1 MKNQNKEI
9 SPLALTLVFALLFIF
24 FTATPAEA
32 DSWVTNTPMLV
43 ARYEHTATLLPNG
56 QVLVAGGY
64 TSPSTILTNAEIYD
78 PNTKMWMATSGLQTG
93 RYQHT
98 ATLLNNG
105 QVLVAGGQGAGNSA
119 ELYDPAGGTWTNTGV
134 MNYSRYQHTATLLAD
149 GQVLVVGGYNG
160 SWYLTNVEIYNPT
173 TGIWIETNGLKVARS
188 AHTATLLPSG
198 KVLVAGGNNYYG
210 GPVSLSSVEIF
221 DPATGKWTLT
231 NAMTTARAAHTATL
245 LRNGQVPVAGGL
257 GSSGYPG
264 LSSVELFN
272 PTTGKWTT
280 TNAMSTARRLHTA
293 TLLPNGQ
300 VLVTGGLNSSLTLSN
315 AEAYD
320 LSAGTWAATT
330 NSMTTSR
337 YGHAATLLT
346 NGGVLIT
353 GGFSSP
359 NHYLSSVELYYPD
372 AAVPRTI
379 ILQSMAM
386 LPKGPFQF
394 AFTNTPGATFTVSA
408 TTNLSLVLSNWTILN
423 GVVEISPGQFQF
435 NDWQATNGGQRFY
448 SVHSP

>member
-1 MKNQNKEI
+1 
-9 SPLALTLVFALLFIF
+9 
-24 FTATPAEA
+24 
-32 DSWVTNTPMLV
+32 
-43 ARYEHTATLLPNG
+43 
-56 QVLVAGGY
+56 
-64 TSPSTILTNAEIYD
+64 
-78 PNTKMWMATSGLQTG
+78 MWMATGGLQTK

-98 ATLLNNG
+98 ATLLTNG
-105 QVLVAGGQGAGNSA
+105 QVLVAGGQGAGYSA
-119 ELYDPAGGTWTNTGV
+119 ELYDPAGGIWTNTGV

-160 SWYLTNVEIYNPT
+160 SWYLTNVEIYNPS
-173 TGIWIETNGLKVARS
+173 TGIWIETNGLNVARS

-210 GPVSLSSVEIF
+210 GPVWLSSVEIF

-231 NAMTTARAAHTATL
+231 NAMTTARGAHTATL
-245 LRNGQVPVAGGL
+245 LRNGQVLVAGGL

-280 TNAMSTARRLHTA
+280 TNAMSTARRLYTA

-300 VLVTGGLNSSLTLSN
+300 VLVAGGLSNSLTLSS

-320 LSAGTWAATT
+320 SSAGTWTTTT

-337 YGHAATLLT
+337 YGHAATLLNT
-346 NGGVLIT
+346 GGVLIT

-359 NHYLSSVELYYPD
+359 TSHYLSSVELYYPD
-372 AAVPRTI
+372 AAVPGTI
-379 ILQSMAM
+379 ILQSVAM
-386 LPKGPFQF
+386 LPNGPFQF

-408 TTNLSLVLSNWTILN
+408 TTNLSLALSNWIILN
-423 GVVEISPGQFQF
+423 GVVEISSGQFRF

-448 SVHSP
+448 IVHSP